1 MFDEKMKVILYY
13 FKQIEIGNTFFFS
26 RQLLFMAPEGQTFW
40 DTFAGHLEKFKE
52 DTKHLSDDSKLRL
65 TEHPSRNRC

>member
-1 MFDEKMKVILYY
+1 
-13 FKQIEIGNTFFFS
+13 
-26 RQLLFMAPEGQTFW
+26 MAPEGQTFW

-65 TEHPSRNRC
+65 TEHPSRNRRWFIIKVY